1 MDPVALATMMASA
14 QTIRAQ
20 LAAAAMM
27 ARMNADDAS
36 SVVQVVNAAEQNMAN
51 LAAGVGQNLNIT
63 V

>member
-1 MDPVALATMMASA
+1 MDPASLAAMMASA

-27 ARMNADDAS
+27 ARMNADNAS

-51 LAAGVGQNLNIT
+51 LAAGVGLNLNMT

>member
-1 MDPVALATMMASA
+1 MDPVSLAATMASA
-14 QTIRAQ
+14 ETIRAQ